1 MMILKNRNAYFQHS
15 IFRKK
20 KEKILMEV
28 VKLVDRYFLKIAI
41 WPVSS
46 AVKSIMLFVHTYQVS
61 R

>member
-41 WPVSS
+41 
-46 AVKSIMLFVHTYQVS
+46 
-61 R
+61 